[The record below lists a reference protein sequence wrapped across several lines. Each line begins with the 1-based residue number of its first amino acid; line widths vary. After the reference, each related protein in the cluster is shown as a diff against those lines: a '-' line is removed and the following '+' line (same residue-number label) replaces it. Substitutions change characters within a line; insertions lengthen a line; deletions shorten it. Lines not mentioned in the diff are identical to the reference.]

1 MLELLVVGKG
11 GQNTAEAR
19 GAVLSF
25 SPLSGEYYRPLQQR
39 FVCHKQLTI
48 SNNKART
55 RKLQVKLLLF
65 VIENIVFVEL
75 NNAL

>member
-1 MLELLVVGKG
+1 
-11 GQNTAEAR
+11 
-19 GAVLSF
+19 
-25 SPLSGEYYRPLQQR
+25 
-39 FVCHKQLTI
+39 LTI